1 MRKAD
6 PFEVSFFNE
15 ELGMRNE
22 ELIVDTVT
30 FAVGEGLAPPA
41 VDGLIIEYT
50 SQGEVAFASRWN
62 RNRWKCF
69 REQHSGA

>member
-22 ELIVDTVT
+22 ELMADFVHT
-30 FAVGEGLAPPA
+30 
-41 VDGLIIEYT
+41 
-50 SQGEVAFASRWN
+50 
-62 RNRWKCF
+62 
-69 REQHSGA
+69 H